1 MNCCKVIGSVSNQ
14 GSVFM
19 SKSQWQFRP
28 TTVRR
33 LVRAAQALGLSVI
46 GIEVGKD
53 RIKVLVAEPA
63 PLLASARGINAMAS
77 NIKPTEATA

>member
-33 LVRAAQALGLSVI
+33 LVRAAQALGLTVS
-46 GIEVGKD
+46 GIEVGRD
-53 RIKVLVAEPA
+53 LIRVLVIEPNA
-63 PLLASARGINAMAS
+63 ALLASGSAQSMQ
-77 NIKPTEATA
+77 PPEA